1 MIICVKCKEPNPP
14 ELTKCLKCGTDL
26 LPGENIG
33 SRLGSLMVG
42 FVAGAIGLGIGLF
55 LAGHPEIVESSEIC
69 LLTNPAAWFFAAI
82 ASPITGIA
90 SALKKTPIYI
100 RYENRAIRHQE
111 GEPQQALDDFTK
123 ALELA
128 PEKYR
133 AKILKSRAALY
144 AKLGQDEKATED
156 QLAYTYSGG
165 AFEDTSSFV
174 RLIGGDKDT
183 YVSSAI
189 KDERKRM
196 LASGKIKALGF
207 CKACGHAVELNEKL
221 KCALHP
227 KLKLQNITFVMPKD
241 VEATISKVE
250 AETIAIKKK
259 NRKVLTIW
267 LIILGVLLLVCVLST
282 VLASLAR

>member
-1 MIICVKCKEPNPP
+1 MPKMR
-14 ELTKCLKCGTDL
+14 TDL

-42 FVAGAIGLGIGLF
+42 FVAGAIGLGVGLF

-82 ASPITGIA
+82 ASLITGIA
-90 SALKKTPIYI
+90 SALKKTPVYI

-111 GEPQQALDDFTK
+111 GEPQTSIADFTK

-144 AKLGQDEKATED
+144 TKLERDEEATED

-174 RLIGGDKDT
+174 KLIGGDKDT

-196 LASGKIKALGF
+196 LASGKIKAIGF

-227 KLKLQNITFVMPKD
+227 KLKLQNITFVTPKD

-250 AETIAIKKK
+250 AKTIAIKKK
-259 NRKVLTIW
+259 NRKAMT
-267 LIILGVLLLVCVLST
+267 IILIVIGVVLFICLLSIL
-282 VLASLAR
+282 LASFAH